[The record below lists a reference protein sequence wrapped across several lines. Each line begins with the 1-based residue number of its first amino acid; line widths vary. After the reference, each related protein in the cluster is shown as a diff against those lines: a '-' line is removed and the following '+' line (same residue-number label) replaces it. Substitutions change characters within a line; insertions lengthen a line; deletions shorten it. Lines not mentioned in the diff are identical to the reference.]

1 MNVLL
6 KKNIKLNT
14 TPEENIKETILQ
26 YLIYWKWF
34 VLGVVICSGV
44 AFTYLRFS
52 KTSYQTTAKIK
63 FLDNSQDE
71 IERSSDVNSIE
82 FSDKVNLNN
91 EIEVLKSQLLLR
103 RVALDLNLTTT
114 YYLDEN
120 INSTELWSNC
130 PFKVIWLNTQDS
142 INSKKNKFSIAFEK
156 EGYKII
162 SDDKLSD
169 QIFQF
174 GQKNKVLEQPFV
186 LVLNNK
192 VIPEKRD
199 NEQYTINRIPLSFV
213 VEELSNS
220 LKVVSTTKESEVLSL
235 LLIGENKDKSE
246 AIINS
251 IIDEFNKDGIID
263 RQLISQRTIDFVN
276 ERFIYLSN
284 ELDSIENKKQ
294 EFKKDNKVSFLLEDA
309 KVIANQKDSSETE
322 YYTLEMQIALAKL
335 LEDTLKNEDTFE
347 LLPSNIGIENEGINT
362 LIADF
367 NKAILERKKVLQSG
381 GKQNPLVLALSDK
394 LIGLRKN
401 ILNSINLLQKKLLIS
416 IDNVQSL
423 KQNNTGSFSS
433 IPTKEKILRTIE
445 RQQYLKEKL
454 YLFLLQKR
462 EDASVSKAITSPSI
476 KVVDYAISNL
486 APEASKNNV
495 IYLVALLL
503 GLQIPFMIIF
513 LVQTLDTKIH
523 NKQDFDLLSP
533 DIPLVA
539 EIPFIT
545 EDHRVIKNNDRS
557 VLAEAFRILR
567 TNIAYLMP
575 IKKYGE
581 CSVIFTASPIKGE
594 GKTFVSLNLALTL
607 SSMDKKV
614 VLIGA
619 DLRNP
624 QLHKYL
630 NSDKN
635 QIGLSNYLHDTRT
648 VWRSLINENVFDNA
662 FFNIVFS
669 GPLTPNPAELLSNG
683 RFEEL
688 LNILKKEY
696 DYIIVDTAPTI
707 LVSDTF
713 LISHL
718 SDLTLYITRADHTE
732 KKLLTYSL
740 DLKNQGKLKNMA
752 YVINNVG
759 TSQGYEYNYGYD
771 FGYGDDYRKVTKKAK
786 WFRILKSV

>member
-6 KKNIKLNT
+6 KKKIKLNSI
-14 TPEENIKETILQ
+14 PEDNIKETILQ

-34 VLGVVICSGV
+34 VLGVVICSGI

-82 FSDKVNLNN
+82 FSGKVNLNN
-91 EIEVLKSQLLLR
+91 EIEVLKSQRLLR

-142 INSKKNKFSIAFEK
+142 INSKKIKFSIAFEK

-162 SDDKLSD
+162 SEDKLNN

-220 LKVVSTTKESEVLSL
+220 LKVVSTTKQSEVLSL

-251 IIDEFNKDGIID
+251 IINEFNKDGIVD

-294 EFKKDNKVSFLLEDA
+294 EFKKDNKVSFLKEDA
-309 KVIANQKDSSETE
+309 IVTATQKDSSETE
-322 YYTLEMQIALAKL
+322 YYALEMQIALAKL
-335 LEDTLKNEDTFE
+335 LEDTLKKEDNFE

-394 LIGLRKN
+394 LIELKKN
-401 ILNSINLLQKKLLIS
+401 VLNSILLLQQKLLSS
-416 IDNVQSL
+416 IENINSL
-423 KQNNTGSFSS
+423 KQENTSSFSN
-433 IPTKEKILRTIE
+433 IPAKEKILRTIE
-445 RQQYLKEKL
+445 RQQNLKEKL

-476 KVVDYAISNL
+476 KVVDYAISNF
-486 APEASKNNV
+486 APEASKNNI

-503 GLQIPFMIIF
+503 GLQIPFMILF
-513 LVQTLDTKIH
+513 LVQTLDTKIR
-523 NKQDFDLLSP
+523 NKQDFDLLAP
-533 DIPLVA
+533 NIPVVA
-539 EIPFIT
+539 EIPFIP
-545 EDHRVIKNNDRS
+545 EDQRIIKSNDRS
-557 VLAEAFRILR
+557 ELAEAFRMLR
-567 TNIAYLMP
+567 TNIAFLMP
-575 IKKYGE
+575 IKSIGE
-581 CSVIFTASPIKGE
+581 CPIIFTTSPIKGE

-635 QIGLSNYLHDTRT
+635 QIGLSNYLHDTT
-648 VWRSLINENVFDNA
+648 TDWKSLIHEKVLNNA
-662 FFNIVFS
+662 FLNVIFA
-669 GPLTPNPAELLSNG
+669 GPITPNPAQLLSNG

-707 LVSDTF
+707 LVSDTL

-718 SDLTLYITRADHTE
+718 SDLTLYITRADHTD

-740 DLKNQGKLKNMA
+740 DLKNEGKLKNMA

-759 TSQGYEYNYGYD
+759 SSQGYDYNYGYNI
-771 FGYGDDYRKVTKKAK
+771 GYSDDNSKVTKPPK
-786 WFRILKSV
+786 WFKMLKNE

>member
-1 MNVLL
+1 M
-6 KKNIKLNT
+6 NT
-14 TPEENIKETILQ
+14 TSEDNIKETIFQ
-26 YLIYWKWF
+26 YSIYWKWF
-34 VLGVVICSGV
+34 VLGIVFCFSST
-44 AFTYLRFS
+44 FFYLRYS
-52 KTSYQTTAKIK
+52 KNIYQTSAKIQ
-63 FLDNSQDE
+63 FLDNAQGE
-71 IERSSDVNSIE
+71 IERSDDFNSLE
-82 FSDKVNLNN
+82 FSNKVNLNN
-91 EIEVLKSQLLLR
+91 EIEVLKSQRLLR
-103 RVALDLNLTTT
+103 RVALALNLTTT
-114 YYLDEN
+114 YYLDEK
-120 INSTELWSNC
+120 INSSELWINC
-130 PFKVIWLNTQDS
+130 PFKVIWLNTHDS
-142 INSKKNKFSIAFEK
+142 INLKTIKFSIAFEK

-162 SDDKLSD
+162 SEDKLSN

-174 GQKNKVLEQPFV
+174 GQKNKVLEQSFI
-186 LVLNNK
+186 LVLTDK
-192 VIPEKRD
+192 VVPEKRN
-199 NEQYTINRIPLSFV
+199 NEQFTIIRTPLSFV
-213 VEELSNS
+213 VEELSNTI
-220 LKVVSTTKESEVLSL
+220 KVVSTTKESEVLSL
-235 LLIGENKDKSE
+235 LLDGENKDKSE
-246 AIINS
+246 AIVNT
-251 IIDEFNKDGIID
+251 IIEEFKKDGIVD

-294 EFKKDNKVSFLLEDA
+294 EFKKDNILSFLQEDTKA
-309 KVIANQKDSSETE
+309 KATQKDSSETE
-322 YYTLEMQIALAKL
+322 YYALEMQIALAKL
-335 LEDTLKNEDTFE
+335 LEDTLEKEGAFE
-347 LLPSNIGIENEGINT
+347 LLPSNIGIENEDINT

-381 GKQNPLVLALSDK
+381 GKQNPLVVAFSDK
-394 LIGLRKN
+394 LIELKKN
-401 ILNSINLLQKKLLIS
+401 ILNSISLLQKKLLIS
-416 IDNVQSL
+416 IDKVQSL
-423 KQNNTGSFSS
+423 KQDNTSSFSS
-433 IPTKEKILRTIE
+433 IPAKEKILRTIE
-445 RQQYLKEKL
+445 RQQIIKEKL

-503 GLQIPFMIIF
+503 GLQIPFMILF
-513 LVQTLDTKIH
+513 LVQILDTKIH
-523 NKQDFDLLSP
+523 NKKDFDLLSP
-533 DIPLVA
+533 DIPVVA
-539 EIPFIT
+539 EIPFIP
-545 EDHRVIKNNDRS
+545 EDQRVIKNNDRS
-557 VLAEAFRILR
+557 VLAEAFRMLR

-575 IKKYGE
+575 VKKDGE
-581 CSVIFTASPIKGE
+581 CPVIFTTSPIKGE

-624 QLHKYL
+624 QLYKYL

-635 QIGLSNYLHDTRT
+635 QIGLSNYLHDTT
-648 VWRSLINENVFDNA
+648 TNWKSVINENVFDNA
-662 FFNIVFS
+662 FLNIIFA

-707 LVSDTF
+707 LVSDTL

-718 SDLTLYITRADHTE
+718 SDLTLYITRADHTD

-759 TSQGYEYNYGYD
+759 TSQGYDYNYGYD
-771 FGYGDDYRKVTKKAK
+771 FGYNIDNKITPKKSN
-786 WFRILKSV
+786 WLPFLKNK